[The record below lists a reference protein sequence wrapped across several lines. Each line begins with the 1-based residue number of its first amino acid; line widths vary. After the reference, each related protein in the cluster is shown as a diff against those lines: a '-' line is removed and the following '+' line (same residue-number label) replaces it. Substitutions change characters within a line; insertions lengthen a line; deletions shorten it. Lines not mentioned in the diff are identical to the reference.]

1 MNTWDDGKQPL
12 NDVSSQ
18 KTFRRE
24 KLMKT
29 FPKAPRVLVKC
40 ICHTAYFLKKT
51 KVRSAR
57 FKNLL
62 NLKPEG
68 DGVFSPKAV
77 AGHKI
82 LGQLD

>member
-29 FPKAPRVLVKC
+29 FPRAPRVKC

-51 KVRSAR
+51 KVRKAS
-57 FKNLL
+57 FKTLL
-62 NLKPEG
+62 SLKPEG
-68 DGVFSPKAV
+68 DGVFFPKAG